1 MEKKLT
7 WDILENEVPTC
18 VLPTTLRIYSKV
30 FITMQIYKTFVHSSE
45 KNGRRVKSEKIIQFF
60 EYKVIIHYT
69 ANPQQCWPNAKP
81 ARFSSP

>member
-1 MEKKLT
+1 
-7 WDILENEVPTC
+7 
-18 VLPTTLRIYSKV
+18 
-30 FITMQIYKTFVHSSE
+30 MQIYKTIVHSSE